1 MSLRKNALLLCFWS
15 SIAVAIFTI
24 GFIVAL
30 PLTFF
35 PNLVEWTGISAYAET
50 FKPIQMFTVFPSI
63 LLASAYVIFTVSL
76 HYYSENDKKIWS
88 HLAIAFG
95 LMYAIISTLN
105 YLIQIITVIPSM
117 ENNQIDGLAAVVA
130 GNSRSIFYALMAS
143 YLFMC
148 ISSLFIAFIFNNKDK
163 EQKVIRIFFMGAGIA
178 GPLCLLGSV
187 VPVLMPLAGILWFV
201 CLTLGSV
208 KIAIYFRKLLNT
220 DKRKTN
226 TIEIRNNI

>member
-1 MSLRKNALLLCFWS
+1 MNLRKQALLLCFWS
-15 SIAVAIFTI
+15 SLAVAIFTV

-30 PLTFF
+30 PLTFL
-35 PNLVEWTGISAYAET
+35 PNLVEWAGISAYAER
-50 FKPIQMFTVFPSI
+50 FKPIQMLTVFPSI

-88 HLAIAFG
+88 HLSIAFA

-117 ENNQIDGLAAVVA
+117 ENNQSDGLSIFVA
-130 GNSRSIFYALMAS
+130 GNSKSIFYALMAS
-143 YLFMC
+143 YFFMC

-163 EQKVIRIFFMGAGIA
+163 DQKVIRIFFMSAGIA

-187 VPVLMPLAGILWFV
+187 VPILMPLAGILWFI
-201 CLTLGSV
+201 CLTSGSV

-220 DKRKTN
+220 DKRN
-226 TIEIRNNI
+226 TRSVESRNNI